1 MLEEFVAFI
10 LLKIKK
16 KKKNTIEYMVDD
28 DYSN

>member
-10 LLKIKK
+10 LLKIKE
-16 KKKNTIEYMVDD
+16 KKNTIEYMIDD